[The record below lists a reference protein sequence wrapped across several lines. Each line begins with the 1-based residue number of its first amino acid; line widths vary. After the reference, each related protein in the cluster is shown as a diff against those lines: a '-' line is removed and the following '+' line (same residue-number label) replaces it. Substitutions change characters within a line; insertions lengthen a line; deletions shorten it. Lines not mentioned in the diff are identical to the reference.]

1 MTGAPL
7 ACPREKRR
15 RHAYCCDTCASAP
28 LQVLHHVTTGGVA
41 QKTRG
46 NVLSRV
52 RAAMDRRSPPL
63 LNQETTPGGG
73 AFKHNQSFRHG
84 PGACA
89 CAQARFDSF
98 SYLIRAP
105 VRSNHRD
112 IQRLSRAAPMAN
124 TTDDAPPPPLFQ
136 SVLSHRVH
144 SSARVPSIHP
154 TFLRLLRPVIPSIDP
169 CVQIKK
175 GYPTL
180 NNRPAT
186 TLCS

>member
-1 MTGAPL
+1 VP
-7 ACPREKRR
+7 PRETTETRILL
-15 RHAYCCDTCASAP
+15 RHVCQRPAPSAP
-28 LQVLHHVTTGGVA
+28 PRDDRRGGA
-41 QKTRG
+41 EDPRE
-46 NVLSRV
+46 RV
-52 RAAMDRRSPPL
+52 EPRAAMERRSPPL